1 MKPFVPLSVSLRNR
15 FFPNGYYSIF
25 LWLME
30 KAARFPVLPNLGLVN
45 AGHNKPTSREF
56 HKLYMR
62 EYLLHALNQ
71 ELSVKQAGALYAFR
85 AH

>member
-1 MKPFVPLSVSLRNR
+1 
-15 FFPNGYYSIF
+15 
-25 LWLME
+25 ME

-45 AGHNKPTSREF
+45 AGHNKPTIGESY
-56 HKLYMR
+56 KLYMR

>member
-1 MKPFVPLSVSLRNR
+1 MKPFVPLSVSLRNS

-30 KAARFPVLPNLGLVN
+30 KAARFPVLPDLGLIN
-45 AGHNKPTSREF
+45 AGHNKPTSRESY
-56 HKLYMR
+56 KLHMR
-62 EYLLHALNQ
+62 EYFLHALNQ
-71 ELSVKQAGALYAFR
+71 ELSVKQAGTLNAFR